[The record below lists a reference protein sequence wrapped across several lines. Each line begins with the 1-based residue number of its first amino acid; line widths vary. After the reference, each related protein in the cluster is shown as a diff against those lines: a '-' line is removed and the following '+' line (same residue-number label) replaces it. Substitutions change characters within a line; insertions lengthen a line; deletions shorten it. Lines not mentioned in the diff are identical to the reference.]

1 MPCEEEA
8 SSSNC
13 CFCRSDFV
21 NESLIN
27 HCTMLSAIKEEGK
40 EEDDEDDNDEDE
52 EGFSIPQMLLSYA

>member
-1 MPCEEEA
+1 MPCEEET

-27 HCTMLSAIKEEGK
+27 YCTMLSTIKEVG
-40 EEDDEDDNDEDE
+40 EEDDEDDDDKDE
-52 EGFSIPQMLLSYA
+52 EGFSIPQMH